1 MRFDKRE
8 ELDFMFDEEMEELNI
23 QRKTF
28 TKWTESDS
36 EDEVTDADIRKI
48 LIVTQVSIYLKLT
61 QQNI

>member
-1 MRFDKRE
+1 MDKRE

-23 QRKTF
+23 NRKTF

-48 LIVTQVSIYLKLT
+48 LIVTQVGVEKCNLVKLIY
-61 QQNI
+61 